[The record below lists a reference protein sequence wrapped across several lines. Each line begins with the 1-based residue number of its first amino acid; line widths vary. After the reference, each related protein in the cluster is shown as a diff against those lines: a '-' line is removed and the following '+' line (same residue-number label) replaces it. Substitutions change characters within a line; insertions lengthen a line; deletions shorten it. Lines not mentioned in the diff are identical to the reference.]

1 MKISFKRVVSSVC
14 ALAMCATMIPAAA
27 WAEPT
32 TLNSDPAVVE
42 QIDDNEIETVPGTS
56 DQPEATPEP
65 EVTPAPT
72 AQPEATPGTT
82 AEPETSP
89 APTAQPEATP
99 AASVQP
105 EATPGNTESAPEE
118 PAQESSGSEAV
129 AEAPTVLADG
139 PVTYA
144 DSDYIVYTGETD
156 HFTAPL
162 WQAEYEWKVVAGTGC
177 LEIVGDNTQRRVT
190 VRGLKAGV
198 AILQLYGMAG
208 VRETYYVSVR
218 DQKGDLPG
226 VFLYMLKPGEYS
238 TLTDNPDDY
247 YYLTNGGKVS
257 AQATGLDKGQSK
269 VDYLREDTIKDYV
282 EVWPDSLDL
291 SSGSN
296 TGSQS
301 VMEGS
306 SMTINSDTGEVTNF
320 YLVLDESH
328 TYTSEYYALRW
339 SKVGNMSTEGY
350 GQQYHVDAILYKKTS
365 VNDVLK
371 ELEAKKAL
379 TEYALD
385 SDGAQKS
392 SETFT
397 FEIVPVDDQ
406 GQVGQSVSFTTTLT
420 GGQKTVDLHDANG
433 DDQYLAP
440 GKYILREKLDETAAA
455 VWQKPNEVRF
465 EIYSNGKVVKE
476 SETATITNELQ
487 KYTLTYN
494 LNGGTAPD
502 GSGNAFAQVSNLAYN
517 AKTKI
522 ADVVPIQTGKVFLGW
537 SKTDDGTVDDD
548 CAGGSDIQIQGNTTL
563 YAVWGDVT
571 VKKSPV
577 LVGDTVPDGMDKNNY
592 TTVSIEDGAY
602 VGYTTTDTASI
613 LYKVQVNAYPGAHLT
628 VTDTAKIGEETQT
641 VEFVAASGAT
651 QDNVDKNAFTLTE
664 AKATLYYVV
673 RVTEIA
679 EGNDKTV
686 DNSVAWT
693 ITDGGQQTGTEKSD
707 PVTVKWTDKVIA
719 LTKEIS
725 QVKRTDETVLGDV
738 DDSTPL
744 FVGDE
749 VTYVLTVTNATHT
762 DLKNVVVQDIFTG
775 KGTRPTEMLLDGG
788 PDKVS
793 VTWTP
798 SATGDGSYIANVSIG
813 DLGYN
818 TEAQTGEQVTLSY
831 TYTVDA
837 EDESASNTKSLTNAV
852 QAGSGFTEEDDI
864 VPEVANFVEVPDL
877 TVNMPEG
884 TVKVSDDGKMQ
895 IDYTATVTNTG
906 NAPFTK
912 VVLTVGKYPVT
923 SETVKVDG
931 TKLTHLAD
939 YTLQDGTLTVTC
951 DVPVGGVVTVDYTY
965 TVTEQVKDDGTLT
978 VDNKVT
984 ATGTTKNGSTVT
996 NSSGT
1001 VNTAVFSGNL
1011 TLALAPVVIY
1021 TGGDSEGDQTIVG
1034 GEDGHSIEVEGL
1046 PVFGYTMQLSGGSY
1060 VKVEHD
1066 AGNPVAANLYDISTG
1081 ETQRKGY
1088 HWSAIAYN
1096 KESDYLMQLTPE
1108 GDTDP
1113 ARVVITDENGKDI
1126 GTSDDILDEET
1137 LFKQFDTG
1145 LYVKDLEGTTI
1156 IAEVNGKYY
1165 NIKYA
1170 DSTLTVRGT
1179 TKQAEKTPV
1188 VISEDK
1194 VEFDSENP
1202 VPVACVDED
1211 AKYYYVR
1218 DNNSTDTLRPVGDT
1232 SSVALLV
1239 DEIVDQ
1245 AIEADQEYV
1254 QMMKDK
1260 AEKDTT
1266 ILGTVPAGVER
1277 KWRFYYMDLVLTG
1290 NGNAVLTTDK
1300 KVQIYW
1306 PYPAGVTQQDVL
1318 SGKYKVQVLHYMG
1331 LDRNYETTAFSDEL
1345 KACQVEK
1352 YPVTATAH
1360 GLTFTVPA
1368 GDGFSPYA
1376 LVYDYYGEGSGSGGD
1391 SSQGG
1396 SDNNTV
1402 SNAGNETT
1410 KTSASAPAAVQPVV
1424 TAATIPQT
1432 GDSMPV
1438 GIVAAIAGIAAAAF
1452 VVLAVIRR
1460 RKKQ

>member
-1 MKISFKRVVSSVC
+1 MNI
-14 ALAMCATMIPAAA
+14 
-27 WAEPT
+27 
-32 TLNSDPAVVE
+32 
-42 QIDDNEIETVPGTS
+42 G
-56 DQPEATPEP
+56 
-65 EVTPAPT
+65 
-72 AQPEATPGTT
+72 
-82 AEPETSP
+82 
-89 APTAQPEATP
+89 
-99 AASVQP
+99 
-105 EATPGNTESAPEE
+105 
-118 PAQESSGSEAV
+118 
-129 AEAPTVLADG
+129 
-139 PVTYA
+139 
-144 DSDYIVYTGETD
+144 
-156 HFTAPL
+156 
-162 WQAEYEWKVVAGTGC
+162 AGTGD
-177 LEIVGDNTQRRVT
+177 VGDF
-190 VRGLKAGV
+190 
-198 AILQLYGMAG
+198 
-208 VRETYYVSVR
+208 S
-218 DQKGDLPG
+218 
-226 VFLYMLKPGEYS
+226 
-238 TLTDNPDDY
+238 
-247 YYLTNGGKVS
+247 
-257 AQATGLDKGQSK
+257 
-269 VDYLREDTIKDYV
+269 
-282 EVWPDSLDL
+282 
-291 SSGSN
+291 
-296 TGSQS
+296 
-301 VMEGS
+301 
-306 SMTINSDTGEVTNF
+306 
-320 YLVLDESH
+320 LVLDDD
-328 TYTSEYYALRW
+328 TYSSEKYGIRW
-339 SKVGNMSTEGY
+339 VKVGFMRTGDGDKY
-350 GQQYHVDAILYKKTS
+350 GEQYHVDGILYEKKT
-365 VNDVLK
+365 VNEVLQD
-371 ELEAKKAL
+371 LNAQKAL

-385 SDGAQKS
+385 SSGAQNS

-406 GQVGQSVSFTTTLT
+406 GKEGEPVPFTTTLADGET
-420 GGQKTVDLHDANG
+420 TVNLRDDVNG
-433 DDQYLAP
+433 DTRYLAP
-440 GKYILREKLDETAAA
+440 GKYTLREKLDETAAA
-455 VWQKPNEVRF
+455 VWKTPNEVRF
-465 EIYSNGKVVKE
+465 EIYSNGTVVKKT
-476 SETATITNELQ
+476 ETATITNELQ

-502 GSGNAFAQVSNLAYN
+502 GSEGAFAQVSNLAYN

-522 ADVVPIQTGKVFLGW
+522 TDVVPIQIGKVFLGW
-537 SKTDDGTVDDD
+537 SKENDGVVDDD
-548 CAGGSDIQIQGNTTL
+548 CTGGSDIQIQGDTTL

-571 VKKSPV
+571 VTKSPV
-577 LVGDTVPDGMDKNNY
+577 LAGDTVSGGVNKDNY

-628 VTDTAKIGEETQT
+628 VTDTAKIGEETQK

-651 QDNVDKNAFTLTE
+651 QDQEDKNAFTLTE

-673 RVTEIA
+673 RVTGIT

-693 ITDGGQQTGTEKSD
+693 ITDGGQQTGTEKSV

-725 QVKRTDETVLGDV
+725 QVKRTDETVLEDV

-775 KGTRPTEMLLDGG
+775 KGTLPTEMLLDGG

-798 SATGDGSYIANVSIG
+798 SETGDGSYIANVPIG
-813 DLGYN
+813 NLGYD
-818 TEAQTGEQVTLSY
+818 TDKKTGEQVTLSY

-837 EDESASNTKSLTNAV
+837 EDKSASNTKSLTNAV
-852 QAGSGFTEEDDI
+852 QAGSGFTEKDGTHK
-864 VPEVANFVEVPDL
+864 VANFVEVPDL
-877 TVNMPEG
+877 TVNMPKG

-912 VVLTVGKYPVT
+912 VVLNVDRYPVT
-923 SETVKVDG
+923 SETVKVNGALLKKDQQ
-931 TKLTHLAD
+931 
-939 YTLQDGTLTVTC
+939 YTLKDGTLTVTC

-978 VDNKVT
+978 VSNKVT
-984 ATGTTKNGSTVT
+984 ATGTTENESTVT
-996 NSSGT
+996 KLSDT

-1021 TGGDSEGDQTIVG
+1021 TGGESWGKQTIVG
-1034 GEDGHSIEVEGL
+1034 GEDGKTITVDGL
-1046 PVFGYTMQLSGGSY
+1046 PLFGYTMQLPDKSY

-1066 AGNPVAANLYDISTG
+1066 AGNPVAANLYDISTEEG
-1081 ETQRKGY
+1081 QHAGY
-1088 HWSAIAYN
+1088 HWSAISYN
-1096 KESDYLMQLTPE
+1096 TGSDYLMQLTPE
-1108 GDTDP
+1108 LGTDP
-1113 ARVVITDENGKDI
+1113 ARVVITDPDTKEDI
-1126 GTSDDILDEET
+1126 GDSDEILDKET
-1137 LFKQFDTG
+1137 LFKQFNTR
-1145 LYVKDLEGTTI
+1145 LYVKDLPGTTI
-1156 IAEVNGKYY
+1156 IAEVGGKYY

-1170 DSTLTVRGT
+1170 DSTLTVRGAT
-1179 TKQAEKTPV
+1179 EQAETPPV
-1188 VISEDK
+1188 VTSEEQVK
-1194 VEFDSENP
+1194 FDSKKP

-1218 DNNSTDTLRPVGDT
+1218 DNSSPDDTLRPVGDT

-1245 AIEADQEYV
+1245 AIEANQQYV

-1277 KWRFYYMDLVLTG
+1277 KWRFYYMDLVLTD

-1300 KVQIYW
+1300 DVQIYW

-1331 LDRNYETTAFSDEL
+1331 LDRNYETTEFSNEL
-1345 KACQVEK
+1345 DACHVKK
-1352 YPVTATAH
+1352 YPVTATAK
-1360 GLTFTVPA
+1360 GLTFTVPE

-1391 SSQGG
+1391 SGQGG
-1396 SDNNTV
+1396 SDNNTA
-1402 SNAGNETT
+1402 SNAGNQTT
-1410 KTSASAPAAVQPVV
+1410 KTSAPAAAQPVV

-1432 GDSMPV
+1432 GDNMPV